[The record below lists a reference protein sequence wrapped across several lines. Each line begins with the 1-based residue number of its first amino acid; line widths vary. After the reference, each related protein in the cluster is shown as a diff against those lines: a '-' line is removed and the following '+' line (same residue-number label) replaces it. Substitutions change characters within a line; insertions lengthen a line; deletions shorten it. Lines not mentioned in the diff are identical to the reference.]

1 MATGIM
7 NNEVKQQ
14 QAAELAARVAM
25 FLATGGAI
33 KTTKTGRRG
42 RTTVSQVH
50 TPRVVVVEK
59 QRYTWEQASTIGNQ
73 STPIDPAV
81 YTRVYRVRAYYNK

>member
-1 MATGIM
+1 M

-42 RTTVSQVH
+42 RTTVSQIH

-59 QRYTWEQASTIGNQ
+59 QRYTWEQAKEELAAIGLLNKQVQ
-73 STPIDPAV
+73 SAIKA
-81 YTRVYRVRAYYNK
+81 RQ

>member
-42 RTTVSQVH
+42 RTTVSQIH

-59 QRYTWEQASTIGNQ
+59 QRYTWEQAKEELAAIGLLNKQVQ
-73 STPIDPAV
+73 SAIKA
-81 YTRVYRVRAYYNK
+81 RQ

>member
-7 NNEVKQQ
+7 NNNVKQQ

-59 QRYTWEQASTIGNQ
+59 QRYTWEQAKEELAEIGLLNKKVQ
-73 STPIDPAV
+73 SAIKA
-81 YTRVYRVRAYYNK
+81 RL

>member
-25 FLATGGAI
+25 FLATGGQI

-59 QRYTWEQASTIGNQ
+59 QRYTWEEAKKELAEIGLLNKQVQ
-73 STPIDPAV
+73 SAIKA
-81 YTRVYRVRAYYNK
+81 RQ

>member
-7 NNEVKQQ
+7 NNEVKQK
-14 QAAELAARVAM
+14 QAAELAQRVAM

-59 QRYTWEQASTIGNQ
+59 QRYTWDEATQDLASMGLLDKQVKAAIK
-73 STPIDPAV
+73 A
-81 YTRVYRVRAYYNK
+81 RR

>member
-1 MATGIM
+1 M

-25 FLATGGAI
+25 FLATGGQI

-59 QRYTWEQASTIGNQ
+59 QRYTWEEAKRELAEIGLLTKPVQ
-73 STPIDPAV
+73 SAIKA
-81 YTRVYRVRAYYNK
+81 RQ

>member
-1 MATGIM
+1 M

-25 FLATGGAI
+25 FLATGGQI

-59 QRYTWEQASTIGNQ
+59 QRYTWEEAKRELAEIGLLNKQVQ
-73 STPIDPAV
+73 SAIKA
-81 YTRVYRVRAYYNK
+81 RL

>member
-42 RTTVSQVH
+42 RTTVSQIH
-50 TPRVVVVEK
+50 TPRIVVVEK
-59 QRYTWEQASTIGNQ
+59 QRYTWEQAKEELAAIGLL
-73 STPIDPAV
+73 
-81 YTRVYRVRAYYNK
+81 NKQVQAAIKAKR

>member
-1 MATGIM
+1 MAKGIT
-7 NNEVKQQ
+7 NNNVKQQ

-25 FLATGGAI
+25 FLATGGQI

-50 TPRVVVVEK
+50 TPRVIVVEK
-59 QRYTWEQASTIGNQ
+59 KRYTWEEAKKELAEIGLLDKKVQAAIKARQ
-73 STPIDPAV
+73 
-81 YTRVYRVRAYYNK
+81 